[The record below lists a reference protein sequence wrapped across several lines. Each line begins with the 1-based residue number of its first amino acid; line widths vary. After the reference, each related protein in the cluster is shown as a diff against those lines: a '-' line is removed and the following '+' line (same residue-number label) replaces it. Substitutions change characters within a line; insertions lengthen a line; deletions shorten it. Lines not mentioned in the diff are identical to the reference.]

1 MSKIFTGITLFL
13 LSCLAALPVFAQ
25 VNDFV
30 PATTN
35 VMGAKYPQVNSE
47 GRVKLQIKAPDAV
60 KVGVNF
66 WSGPKMD
73 MTKNAEGVW
82 EVTTPPQVPGL
93 HYYTLMV
100 DGVGASDP
108 NSKAFFGG
116 NRYVSAVEIPEP
128 GSDYYL
134 KKDVPAGQV
143 RDIWY
148 FSKVTSTW
156 RHAMVYLPPQYEK
169 QTKKRFPVLY
179 LQHGGGEDETGW
191 IRQGNANFI
200 LDNLIAEGKAKPMI
214 VVMANGYP
222 TRPNQPNVDTS
233 KVERGSPEWVAML
246 NKRMEVVEAEIIQ
259 VLIPHVDKEYRTL
272 TDRDNRAMAGLSMG
286 GMQTYYVTTKNLD
299 LFSYIGGFS
308 GASGFL
314 TGGKFDPKT
323 DFDGVFAD
331 PEVFA
336 KKVHLL
342 WLGIGTAEPENMRK
356 GIHGLHQS
364 LNDAGIKH
372 VFVESQG
379 TDHEWQTWRRNLHDF
394 APRLFK

>member
-1 MSKIFTGITLFL
+1 MNKLMNQLGLLL
-13 LSCLAALPVFAQ
+13 LSFFMCLPSMAE

-30 PATTN
+30 PASTN
-35 VMGAKYPQVNSE
+35 VMNAQYPQVNSE
-47 GRVKLQIKAPDAV
+47 GRVKLQIKAPEAI
-60 KVGVNF
+60 KVAVNF

-73 MTKNAEGVW
+73 MIKKEDGTW
-82 EVTTPPQVPGL
+82 EVTTPAQAPGL
-93 HYYTLMV
+93 HYYTINV
-100 DGVGASDP
+100 DGVGVSDP
-108 NSKAFFGG
+108 NSTAFFAGS
-116 NRYVSAVEIPEP
+116 RYVSAVEIPEL

-148 FSKVTSTW
+148 FSKVTGSW

-169 QTKKRFPVLY
+169 QIKKRFPVLY

-222 TRPNQPNVDTS
+222 ARANQVAPDMS
-233 KVERGSPEWVAML
+233 KVERGSAEWIKL
-246 NKRMEVVEAEIIQ
+246 FEKRMEVFEDEITD
-259 VLIPHVDKEYRTL
+259 VLIPFVDKEYRTL
-272 TDRDNRAMAGLSMG
+272 SDRNNRAMAGLSMG
-286 GMQTYYVTTKNLD
+286 GMQTYYVTTKNLN

-308 GASGFL
+308 GAGGFL
-314 TGGKFDPKT
+314 TGGKFDPKK
-323 DFDGVFAD
+323 DYQGVFAD
-331 PEVFA
+331 PDAFA

-342 WLGIGTAEPENMRK
+342 WLGIGTAEPENMRN
-356 GIHGLHQS
+356 GIHGLHKS

-379 TDHEWQTWRRNLHDF
+379 TDHEWQTWRRNLLDF

>member
-1 MSKIFTGITLFL
+1 MNKLISRIGLLFL
-13 LSCLAALPVFAQ
+13 SFFICLPSMAE

-30 PATTN
+30 PASTN
-35 VMGAKYPQVNSE
+35 VMNAKYPQVNSE
-47 GRVKLQIKAPDAV
+47 GRVKLQIKAPEAL
-60 KVGVNF
+60 KVAVNF

-73 MTKNAEGVW
+73 MVKKEDGTW

-93 HYYTLMV
+93 HYYTLTI
-100 DGVGASDP
+100 DGVGVSDP

-116 NRYVSAVEIPEP
+116 SRYVSAVEIPEP
-128 GSDYYL
+128 GSTYYS
-134 KKDVPAGQV
+134 KQDVPAGQV
-143 RDIWY
+143 RDVWY
-148 FSKVTSTW
+148 FSKVTGGW

-169 QTKKRFPVLY
+169 QIKKRFPVLY

-222 TRPNQPNVDTS
+222 ARANQAEPDLS
-233 KVERGSPEWVAML
+233 KVERGSPEWVKL
-246 NKRMEVVEAEIIQ
+246 FEKRMEVFEEEITQ
-259 VLIPHVDKEYRTL
+259 VLIPYVDKEYRTL
-272 TDRDNRAMAGLSMG
+272 SDRENRAMAGLSMG
-286 GMQTYYVTTKNLD
+286 GMQTYYVTTKNLN

-308 GASGFL
+308 GAGGFL
-314 TGGKFDPKT
+314 TGGKFDPKK
-323 DFDGVFAD
+323 DYQGVFAD
-331 PEVFA
+331 PEAFA
-336 KKVHLL
+336 KKVKLL

-372 VFVESQG
+372 VFIESQG

-394 APRLFK
+394 AQRLFK